1 MPLPAALLPWA
12 ERLFGSSGTNALPDS
27 APEALFLVGS
37 SSIVRYLWLLH
48 MLGLP
53 LSTCSTISQTPY
65 NVGEFTVSDDGLTV
79 VRNRRGAEGADLGR

>member
-1 MPLPAALLPWA
+1 
-12 ERLFGSSGTNALPDS
+12 
-27 APEALFLVGS
+27 
-37 SSIVRYLWLLH
+37 